1 MGRYYYPNV
10 ANALEAKIQFLR
22 EHHYK
27 IRHCFKNDGGKGY
40 VLFDT
45 RGDVNEWYKPKSVF
59 RITRLQNVSKT
70 CQFMSLCYCPTTFLT
85 LKKHP
90 LRSRGQV
97 CNFLI
102 QL

>member
-45 RGDVNEWYKPKSVF
+45 RGDVNEWCKEVHGKIFYEDERENVF
-59 RITRLQNVSKT
+59 
-70 CQFMSLCYCPTTFLT
+70 
-85 LKKHP
+85 
-90 LRSRGQV
+90 
-97 CNFLI
+97 
-102 QL
+102 

>member
-45 RGDVNEWYKPKSVF
+45 RGDVNEWYKEVHGKIFYEDERENVF
-59 RITRLQNVSKT
+59 
-70 CQFMSLCYCPTTFLT
+70 
-85 LKKHP
+85 
-90 LRSRGQV
+90 
-97 CNFLI
+97 
-102 QL
+102 

>member
-40 VLFDT
+40 VQFDT
-45 RGDVNEWYKPKSVF
+45 RGDVNEWYKEVHGKVF
-59 RITRLQNVSKT
+59 YEDERENGGFR
-70 CQFMSLCYCPTTFLT
+70 
-85 LKKHP
+85 
-90 LRSRGQV
+90 
-97 CNFLI
+97 
-102 QL
+102 